1 MDPVTRVAEQ
11 MYPTIPIIAEMSAG
25 ASDGSYL
32 RTVGIPTY
40 GVSALAEDT
49 DDIRAHGRDERIRV
63 KSFYDS
69 VEYWY
74 RLMRAL

>member
-1 MDPVTRVAEQ
+1 
-11 MYPTIPIIAEMSAG
+11 
-25 ASDGSYL
+25 
-32 RTVGIPTY
+32 
-40 GVSALAEDT
+40 VSALAEDE

-74 RLMRAL
+74 RLMHAL